1 MPIEGQNNSINTVIQ
16 PPNINVAAT
25 ALPTTPRNTNPLAIT
40 TEQTAKQETINQ
52 EDLHKAPTATSEAS
66 RLEEIAKDW
75 KYAKLST
82 WSMWATTLLS
92 WLNPNSPSRS
102 FESENPIHTKRAG
115 IIGMAQDFFL
125 RLRMMGQMTLHAD
138 PGNTK
143 LVGDDVAM
151 SNLHN
156 ITAQKFGMSSYK
168 YHAFWSLPSWL
179 LQNFVFTG
187 KHPLSKIPNSIIKA
201 FDRVRRI
208 GTNMFW
214 NIRRI
219 TLGLLPYLNNDLI
232 SMCSPN
238 SEAYKKLRE
247 ASAPVRTT
255 MNKWTILLKA
265 ALHRALEKI
274 LPRPIMNF
282 IETKL
287 GFNFQNLRE
296 ANRKAM
302 SEPGGDIN
310 PLTAILKVG
319 WENIK
324 NNKNALL
331 TGKHKSM
338 LTGEI
343 QDLRKEEPNTPM
355 WYLKSKLIA
364 NILNPFIGLGSAI
377 INTGSMVTGVLGEF
391 TKDKSKAL
399 LSISQN
405 LMDLANGTMSIV
417 YMLGEVLGHASTVQQ
432 KYKNGEI
439 RLDNLATLGIGVFG
453 MGWRIVK
460 GVFSTLAIPGM
471 IFKPLGD
478 LCKKVLH
485 SRIDNLLDPLFLLF
499 WSVNRNVSLKNSYK
513 AEASTAGYAERK
525 AAEKH
530 IGISDVLSL
539 PFKILTHDK
548 SVTYDH
554 PEALA
559 RAEALAA
566 S

>member
-1 MPIEGQNNSINTVIQ
+1 MPIEGQNNNININKQ
-16 PPNINVAAT
+16 PPNINPAAT
-25 ALPTTPRNTNPLAIT
+25 ALPSPIVNANNPQINTQ
-40 TEQTAKQETINQ
+40 QTKPEAINQ
-52 EDLHKAPTATSEAS
+52 EDLHKAPTATNELS

-92 WLNPNSPSRS
+92 WLNPNSPSRG
-102 FESENPIHTKRAG
+102 FESENPVQTRSAG

-138 PGNTK
+138 PGSNK
-143 LVGDDVAM
+143 MIGDDVAM

-187 KHPLSKIPNSIIKA
+187 KHPYGRVVNSAIKA

-255 MNKWTILLKA
+255 MSKWTILLKA
-265 ALHRALEKI
+265 ALHRGLEKV

-287 GFNFQNLRE
+287 GFNLQNLRE

-310 PLTAILKVG
+310 PFTAILKVG

-324 NNKNALL
+324 NNKEAFL
-331 TGKHKSM
+331 TGKHKSI

-343 QDLRKEEPNTPM
+343 QDLRKEEPNTPN
-355 WYLKSKLIA
+355 WYLKSKLLA
-364 NILNPFIGLGSAI
+364 NIMNTFIGLGSALM
-377 INTGSMVTGVLGEF
+377 NAGSMATGVIGEF
-391 TKDKSKAL
+391 TKNKSKTM
-399 LSISQN
+399 LSLSQN
-405 LMDLANGTMSIV
+405 LMDTANGAMSVV

-432 KYKNGEI
+432 GYRNGEI
-439 RLDNLATLGIGVFG
+439 KLDNISTLAIGVLG

-460 GVFSTLAIPGM
+460 GIFSTLAIPGM
-471 IFKPLGD
+471 IFKPLGN
-478 LCKKVLH
+478 LCNKVLH
-485 SRIDNLLDPLFLLF
+485 SKIDNFLDPLFLLF

-513 AEASTAGYAERK
+513 AEVSTAGYAERK

-530 IGISDVLSL
+530 IGVMDVASL
-539 PFKILTHDK
+539 PFKVLTHDK
-548 SVTYDH
+548 DVTYDH
-554 PEALA
+554 PEAVA